1 MVLYTSNDNDL
12 IFNKAR
18 QKAVMALQETIDE
31 FYGKKGITEKA
42 FAQRWLDKMSE
53 KGEIFGKGWYCPPP
67 YGMAVLSGKRLNF
80 DSLRNEEFWPNDTL
94 IDWED
99 GLLYAYCSP
108 VEKSDGYIGDMSI
121 TLYFGK
127 EEKIREHFR
136 NCRKAA
142 QDIFEQLKVAEDPD
156 ELYAYSLKAFENR
169 GLRSNVI
176 SRTDPKPSNLGH
188 TFTHLNEGRE
198 KEELSQEMINHL
210 SSSRKFLNGSSG
222 LSFEEGMQFTVEPQ
236 LISLAD
242 ESLPKVTHHF
252 VVKKKDDDFIVCNDI
267 DSLLKRFDLI

>member
-80 DSLRNEEFWPNDTL
+80 DSLRNEEFWSNDTL

-127 EEKIREHFR
+127 DEKIREHFR

-142 QDIFEQLKVAEDPD
+142 QDIFEYLNVAEDPD
-156 ELYAYSLKAFENR
+156 ELYAYSLKAFKNR

-198 KEELSQEMINHL
+198 KEELNQEMINHL

-236 LISLAD
+236 LISLTD

-267 DSLLKRFDLI
+267 DSLLNRFDLI